1 MIGRK
6 TGGGGSRKLPAARK
20 RDNTT
25 REGASEQEMEKYIER
40 ERQGGGRGDWQKRR
54 RAGEEGEAMKDLFA
68 RWQAGPSQNVA
79 GESSEALCGAG
90 LSTAFCCLESGLQ
103 RERDP

>member
-40 ERQGGGRGDWQKRR
+40 ERDREAGGEIGRSEGELKRR
-54 RAGEEGEAMKDLFA
+54 GK
-68 RWQAGPSQNVA
+68 P
-79 GESSEALCGAG
+79 
-90 LSTAFCCLESGLQ
+90 
-103 RERDP
+103 